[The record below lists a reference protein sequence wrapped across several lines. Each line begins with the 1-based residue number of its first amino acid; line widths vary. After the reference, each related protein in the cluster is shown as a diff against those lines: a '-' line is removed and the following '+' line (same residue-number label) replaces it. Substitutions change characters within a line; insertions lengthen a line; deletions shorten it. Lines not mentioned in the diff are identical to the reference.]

1 MSLYGDPVP
10 LSVRNEVDEVSQLEE
25 ACGDNPQK
33 DEREREK
40 EVLPVGQDVKDRPQD
55 VTRKK
60 ENSLEGQR

>member
-1 MSLYGDPVP
+1 MQSKLLLKLVSSMYI
-10 LSVRNEVDEVSQLEE
+10 SVAYVGTTHRRM
-25 ACGDNPQK
+25 GK
-33 DEREREK
+33 REK